1 MEDESGKLIDGTAR
15 ARQWR
20 RSRSASARAEGPETR
35 SAAPKSIAASLL
47 VPAEML
53 GPAASPGSDAAHI
66 ASATDEVSAHI
77 NPFLM
82 PEAFGG
88 GDGRDTTRKS
98 GRRGLERRRWLVPE
112 ATARRAARLT
122 IPIAFAVAAIAATTI
137 AIGGG
142 GESASPG
149 GVLAQSI
156 GGSRTANSLEKLK
169 PGLLASNPFG
179 VSTSTTRSAANA
191 SARAVAH
198 RSRINSSR
206 ARRVVDRPSAGA
218 RGGGTHHTTTAADH
232 PSASTPVTRAVTP
245 QVESSRPAL
254 STATPAQPVVSQH
267 PSNSNA
273 NAEPAASSSRP
284 AFGSDGLLGPGS
296 SPDS

>member
-15 ARQWR
+15 AHQWR
-20 RSRSASARAEGPETR
+20 RSRSGSARADGPETR

-98 GRRGLERRRWLVPE
+98 GRRSLERRRWLVPE

-156 GGSRTANSLEKLK
+156 GGSRDSELTREAQARTVRVK
-169 PGLLASNPFG
+169 PIWRKHVDHQISGQRF
-179 VSTSTTRSAANA
+179 SACG
-191 SARAVAH
+191 
-198 RSRINSSR
+198 
-206 ARRVVDRPSAGA
+206 RPSI
-218 RGGGTHHTTTAADH
+218 
-232 PSASTPVTRAVTP
+232 
-245 QVESSRPAL
+245 
-254 STATPAQPVVSQH
+254 
-267 PSNSNA
+267 
-273 NAEPAASSSRP
+273 
-284 AFGSDGLLGPGS
+284 
-296 SPDS
+296 PDQ

>member
-20 RSRSASARAEGPETR
+20 RSRSASARAEDPETR

-66 ASATDEVSAHI
+66 ASATDEASAHI

-82 PEAFGG
+82 PESFGG
-88 GDGRDTTRKS
+88 GNGRDTTRKS

-122 IPIAFAVAAIAATTI
+122 IPIAVAVAAIAATTI

-142 GESASPG
+142 GRSASPG

-156 GGSRTANSLEKLK
+156 GGSRTPNSLEKLK
-169 PGLLASNPFG
+169 PGLLASNPFD

-198 RSRINSSR
+198 RINTSR

-218 RGGGTHHTTTAADH
+218 RGGGAHHTSTAADH
-232 PSASTPVTRAVTP
+232 SSVSTPVTRAVTP
-245 QVESSRPAL
+245 QVESSRPAV

>member
-66 ASATDEVSAHI
+66 ATATDEVSAHI

-82 PEAFGG
+82 PEAFGA
-88 GDGRDTTRKS
+88 GDGRDTSRKS
-98 GRRGLERRRWLVPE
+98 GRRGLERRRRLVPE

-137 AIGGG
+137 AIGGRG
-142 GESASPG
+142 R
-149 GVLAQSI
+149 V
-156 GGSRTANSLEKLK
+156 
-169 PGLLASNPFG
+169 
-179 VSTSTTRSAANA
+179 
-191 SARAVAH
+191 
-198 RSRINSSR
+198 RISWRR
-206 ARRVVDRPSAGA
+206 ARPVDRRLSDSELTREAQARTVGVKPIWRKHVDHQISGQRFSACGRPSI
-218 RGGGTHHTTTAADH
+218 
-232 PSASTPVTRAVTP
+232 
-245 QVESSRPAL
+245 
-254 STATPAQPVVSQH
+254 
-267 PSNSNA
+267 
-273 NAEPAASSSRP
+273 
-284 AFGSDGLLGPGS
+284 
-296 SPDS
+296 PDQ